1 MNKIN
6 NYIIYIG
13 NCLKFWRISRFS
25 PNNNSEFMETIK
37 SFKTFKSE
45 IEKDFKNV
53 PEWFIKHLYKRY
65 TLNRTINQIIKRA
78 L

>member
-1 MNKIN
+1 
-6 NYIIYIG
+6 
-13 NCLKFWRISRFS
+13 
-25 PNNNSEFMETIK
+25 METIK

-65 TLNRTINQIIKRA
+65 TLNRTINQIIKKA